1 MSIDELET
9 SGIIKKLAIDR
20 KKVND
25 SLDLARRDLNIARN
39 MLDEN
44 CDWAFS
50 IAYNSIL
57 QSVRALMFSKGYR
70 PSSDSGHVSAVRF
83 ARLFL
88 KEEDVISFDR
98 MRRKRHVAV
107 YDTVGSISRTEAEN
121 AILRAKKFILEVE
134 MIIKSD

>member
-1 MSIDELET
+1 MNIDELER
-9 SGIIKKLAIDR
+9 SGIIKRLPIDR

-25 SLDLARRDLNIARN
+25 LLDLARRDLNTAGN

-44 CDWAFS
+44 CDWTFS

-88 KEEDVISFDR
+88 KEEDVIAFDR
-98 MRRKRHVAV
+98 MRRKRHTAV
-107 YDTVGSISRTEAEN
+107 YDTVGSISKAEAEN
-121 AILRAKKFILEVE
+121 ALSRAEKFIMEVE
-134 MIIKSD
+134 MLIKGE

>member
-1 MSIDELET
+1 MSIDELER
-9 SGIIKKLAIDR
+9 SGIIKKLPVDK
-20 KKVND
+20 KKVHD

-39 MLDEN
+39 MCEEN

-70 PSSDSGHVSAVRF
+70 PSSDSGHISAVRF

-88 KEEDVISFDR
+88 KEGDVISFDR
-98 MRRKRHVAV
+98 MRRKRHTAV
-107 YDTVGSISRTEAEN
+107 YDIVGSISRTEADN
-121 AILRAKKFILEVE
+121 ALLRAEKFILEVE
-134 MIIKSD
+134 MLIKGD

>member
-1 MSIDELET
+1 MSIDELER
-9 SGIIKKLAIDR
+9 SGKIRKLPIDR
-20 KKVND
+20 KKVKD
-25 SLDLARRDLNIARN
+25 SLDLAKRDLNIARN

-44 CDWAFS
+44 CDWSFS

-70 PSSDSGHVSAVRF
+70 PSSDSGHVSAVSF
-83 ARLFL
+83 ARIFL

-98 MRRKRHVAV
+98 MRRKRHIAV

-121 AILRAKKFILEVE
+121 AISRAEKFILEVE
-134 MIIKSD
+134 MLIK

>member
-1 MSIDELET
+1 LSIDELER
-9 SGIIKKLAIDR
+9 SGTIKKLPIDR

-44 CDWAFS
+44 CDWTFS

-70 PSSDSGHVSAVRF
+70 PSSDSGHVSAVSF
-83 ARLFL
+83 ARVFL

-98 MRRKRHVAV
+98 MRRKRHTAV
-107 YDTVGSISRTEAEN
+107 YDTVGSISGAEAEN
-121 AILRAKKFILEVE
+121 AISRAEKFILEVE
-134 MIIKSD
+134 MLIKGD

>member
-1 MSIDELET
+1 MSIDELER
-9 SGIIKKLAIDR
+9 SGIIKKLPTDR
-20 KKVND
+20 KKIND
-25 SLDLARRDLNIARN
+25 SLDLARRDMNIARN
-39 MLDEN
+39 VLDEN

-98 MRRKRHVAV
+98 MRRKRHTAV
-107 YDTVGSISRTEAEN
+107 YDTVGSISRAEAEN
-121 AILRAKKFILEVE
+121 ALLRAKKFIMEVE
-134 MIIKSD
+134 MLIKDN

>member
-1 MSIDELET
+1 MSIDELERSET
-9 SGIIKKLAIDR
+9 IRKLPIDR

-25 SLDLARRDLNIARN
+25 SLDLAKRDMNIARN

-70 PSSDSGHVSAVRF
+70 PSSDSGHVSAVSF

-98 MRRKRHVAV
+98 MRRKRHIAV
-107 YDTVGSISRTEAEN
+107 YDTVGSISRAEAEN
-121 AILRAKKFILEVE
+121 AISRAEKFILEVE
-134 MIIKSD
+134 MLIKGK

>member
-1 MSIDELET
+1 MSIDELEI
-9 SGIIKKLAIDR
+9 SGIIKKLPTDR

-39 MLDEN
+39 MLNEN

-70 PSSDSGHVSAVRF
+70 PSSDSGHVSTVRF

-88 KEEDVISFDR
+88 KEEDVIAFDR
-98 MRRKRHVAV
+98 MRRKRHIAV
-107 YDTVGSISRTEAEN
+107 YDTVGSISRSEAEN
-121 AILRAKKFILEVE
+121 ALSRAEKFILEVE
-134 MIIKSD
+134 MLINGE

>member
-1 MSIDELET
+1 MNIDELER
-9 SGIIKKLAIDR
+9 SGIIKRLPIDK
-20 KKVND
+20 KKVED
-25 SLDLARRDLNIARN
+25 SLDLARRDMNIARN
-39 MLDEN
+39 MLNEN

-70 PSSDSGHVSAVRF
+70 PSSDAGHVSAIRF

-98 MRRKRHVAV
+98 MRRKRHIAV
-107 YDTVGSISRTEAEN
+107 YDSVGSISRTEAEN
-121 AILRAKKFILEVE
+121 ALSRAKKFILEVE
-134 MIIKSD
+134 MLIKGD

>member
-1 MSIDELET
+1 MSIDELER
-9 SGIIKKLAIDR
+9 SGIIKRLPIDR
-20 KKVND
+20 KKVRD

-70 PSSDSGHVSAVRF
+70 PSSDSGHICAVRF

-88 KEEDVISFDR
+88 KEDDEKEKTCS
-98 MRRKRHVAV
+98 
-107 YDTVGSISRTEAEN
+107 S
-121 AILRAKKFILEVE
+121 L
-134 MIIKSD
+134 